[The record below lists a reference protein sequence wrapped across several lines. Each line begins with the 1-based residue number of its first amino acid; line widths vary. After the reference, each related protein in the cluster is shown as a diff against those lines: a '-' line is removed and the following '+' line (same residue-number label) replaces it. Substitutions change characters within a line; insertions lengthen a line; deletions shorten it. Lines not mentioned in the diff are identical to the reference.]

1 MINKTEVIERVKR
14 YIVDASYSQS
24 DAILNNTL
32 IFENSLLDSMGF
44 LFLIDFLK
52 EEFTVEIEDVDLV
65 DENFKSINNITG
77 FLLKKFEVDKLS

>member
-1 MINKTEVIERVKR
+1 
-14 YIVDASYSQS
+14 
-24 DAILNNTL
+24 
-32 IFENSLLDSMGF
+32 MGF